1 MFDLIEAVILSDF
14 LIFIVFSIMLGAVT
28 LWTFRE
34 NEYLGYALGWLVGIF
49 FIVIYV
55 SVTGDPTATEA
66 VEEVTEDADSRLT
79 LFAVMMP
86 TFLGLLFGFGVL
98 FIVKMY
104 SGSGTRRSLV
114 IAVLTAILVG
124 VLFFL
129 ATADDYARRLIGI
142 FALAFAIGSL
152 TTMVLGVGS
161 GKQSNKG
168 RAPQQNIRPPGAPR
182 STQDIPV
189 ARIPEA
195 PESRLDSIRRMF
207 GGGDNNRN

>member
-1 MFDLIEAVILSDF
+1 VFDLIEAIILSDF

-28 LWTFRE
+28 LWTLRE

-66 VEEVTEDADSRLT
+66 VEEAAEDTETRLE
-79 LFAVMMP
+79 LFAVMLP
-86 TFLGLLFGFGVL
+86 AFLGLLFGFGVL

-152 TTMVLGVGS
+152 TTMVLGIGS
-161 GKQSNKG
+161 KAN
-168 RAPQQNIRPPGAPR
+168 APQNRRQEIRPPGAPR

-189 ARIPEA
+189 ARIPDT

-207 GGGDNNRN
+207 GGGGDK